1 LELNQNIS
9 ISAFIPCYNHWHSI
23 DRTVKSIQEQSFKV
37 KEILIIDDGSRD
49 FSPNQNLL
57 NDSKVKI
64 IRLKKNHGRGYC
76 RNLALKKSTG
86 ELILNLDA
94 TNYIEKNFIKKAIPY
109 FSNPEI
115 AAISGTL
122 NSRSKENTLDRWR
135 SRHLFR
141 EQSLNSASEA
151 PCSMLISYGT
161 ILKRKIIRKVGGF
174 NTDLKFNE
182 DKELGDR
189 LAKNGYKVI
198 GLLDL
203 KIYPCKSNTLLEV
216 LERYSRWYMD
226 TKEKPSFTA
235 YLHNIKASFRPM
247 IQSDLDDGDWSAVL
261 ISLLVPHA
269 QLYFSCKT
277 FVERNWSSR
286 HKKNLYT

>member
-1 LELNQNIS
+1 MRLDKNTS
-9 ISAFIPCYNHWHSI
+9 ITAFIPCYNHWDSI
-23 DRTVKSIQEQSFKV
+23 SHTVKSVQEQSLKV
-37 KEILIIDDGSRD
+37 NEILIIDDGSSD
-49 FSPNQNLL
+49 FSPNQELL
-57 NDSKVKI
+57 NDSKIKI
-64 IRLKKNHGRGYC
+64 IRLEKNHGRGYC
-76 RNLALKKSTG
+76 RNLALKVSTG

-94 TNYIEKNFIKKAIPY
+94 TNYIEKNFIEKAIPH
-109 FSNPEI
+109 FSNPQI

-122 NSRSKENTLDRWR
+122 NSITKSNIIDRWR

-141 EQSLNSASEA
+141 EKDLNSASEE

-161 ILKRKIIRKVGGF
+161 ILKKELILKVGGF
-174 NTDLKFNE
+174 NTELKFNE

-189 LAKNGYKVI
+189 LAKNGYKVT

-203 KIYPCKSNTLLEV
+203 KIFPSKSNTLLEV

-226 TKEKPSFTA
+226 TKEKPSLMA

-277 FVERNWSSR
+277 FIERNWTS
-286 HKKNLYT
+286 KIKNN